1 MNQAFSHC
9 PGGRLRI
16 PAEFILPSQAADRA
30 DESGHPAA
38 VVHAAEPFVLFAVNR
53 FVRTVR
59 IGGIRPVIKGIAD
72 IFIDLR
78 FFSEQAFFLSKGDDG
93 CVQRTAM
100 HHVKEKRRER
110 ERDEPKPPKCHY
122 PIQAGTF
129 CRDNREMEQCPDFFA
144 GPFPAAFPAI
154 RRYGAA
160 ERDSGK
166 SVRPFPGLRVSAS
179 GQMHAAGNAKD
190 LRSNEAGFLGGEKD
204 V

>member
-1 MNQAFSHC
+1 MGLHAGCRSNEPGFQPLPG
-9 PGGRLRI
+9 PGGGLRI
-16 PAEFILPSQAADRA
+16 PVEFILPSQAADRA

-38 VVHAAEPFVLFAVNR
+38 VVHAAEPFVLFAVNG

-72 IFIDLR
+72 IFMGLR

-100 HHVKEKRRER
+100 HHGKEKRRER
-110 ERDEPKPPKCHY
+110 EKDEPKPPKCHY

-144 GPFPAAFPAI
+144 EPFPAAFPVI
-154 RRYGAA
+154 WRRRERWCQPVPKRLRPGNEGKRYFFPSCLQA
-160 ERDSGK
+160 EK
-166 SVRPFPGLRVSAS
+166 
-179 GQMHAAGNAKD
+179 K
-190 LRSNEAGFLGGEKD
+190 K
-204 V
+204 